1 MKKIL
6 LILILIVSAPLLSG
20 CASLLMPYSS
30 NFSCPDTKSGIGD
43 CSSLVS
49 NYKNFLKH
57 GSKTKPIVNNNN
69 CPESLK
75 GNSKLC
81 AEYSGGNV
89 ITKQKTSGKTFT
101 SGLISMKDLK
111 LKYFYKS
118 VPSPLRVPS
127 SVKKILIMPF
137 YNANTFYGETNVFVI
152 TKKGHWLYGNYI
164 GKILKNNNNLFL
176 IRK

>member
-1 MKKIL
+1 
-6 LILILIVSAPLLSG
+6 
-20 CASLLMPYSS
+20 
-30 NFSCPDTKSGIGD
+30 
-43 CSSLVS
+43 
-49 NYKNFLKH
+49 
-57 GSKTKPIVNNNN
+57 
-69 CPESLK
+69 
-75 GNSKLC
+75 
-81 AEYSGGNV
+81 
-89 ITKQKTSGKTFT
+89 
-101 SGLISMKDLK
+101 MKDLK